1 MCNYIQNTY
10 LQFSKSK
17 EALLF
22 KFAYISIMRNST
34 RNKEKCLFYI
44 MHPSNTRSYN
54 LIRKF
59 LIFHHISF

>member
-1 MCNYIQNTY
+1 MKFIFVHIHICNYLQNTY

-34 RNKEKCLFYI
+34 RNKEKCLFVYNA
-44 MHPSNTRSYN
+44 SLYYSRSEN
-54 LIRKF
+54 
-59 LIFHHISF
+59 S